1 MTNETVTT
9 ETVTGE
15 TDLDRARAA
24 FQREL
29 LVEGLLVET
38 EVPGLYGRSGVFED
52 IVDGIDRVVIAAGPG
67 DAATRLRFPPVFP
80 RSSFERTD
88 YIASFPNLTG
98 AINTFA
104 GSNRDH
110 ARLLA
115 DRAEGQSWDRH
126 LEPTETMLVSA
137 ACHSCLCAVYRSS
150 PRRRS
155 AAGHLRFLLPARTGD
170 RSGSHAGV
178 SDARVRDDR

>member
-67 DAATRLRFPPVFP
+67 DAAKRLRFPAGVP
-80 RSSFERTD
+80 RVRFRLTEPG
-88 YIASFPNLTG
+88 IA
-98 AINTFA
+98 A
-104 GSNRDH
+104 G
-110 ARLLA
+110 L
-115 DRAEGQSWDRH
+115 DRAWK
-126 LEPTETMLVSA
+126 
-137 ACHSCLCAVYRSS
+137 
-150 PRRRS
+150 
-155 AAGHLRFLLPARTGD
+155 
-170 RSGSHAGV
+170 
-178 SDARVRDDR
+178 

>member
-98 AINTFA
+98 ASTPSLVPIAITRDCWPIAPTDNRGTATSSRPRPCSCPQRAILPMRGIPEFSPKAECCWTSTVFA
-104 GSNRDH
+104 SGTN
-110 ARLLA
+110 
-115 DRAEGQSWDRH
+115 
-126 LEPTETMLVSA
+126 
-137 ACHSCLCAVYRSS
+137 
-150 PRRRS
+150 RRS
-155 AAGHLRFLLPARTGD
+155 IRLACRRFGCT
-170 RSGSHAGV
+170 SS
-178 SDARVRDDR
+178 